1 MQIKR
6 GIPVSP
12 GVAISRAVVLGGEDQ
27 PVPRRTVPASAVT
40 NELARLDKA
49 LDTSAQEIAD
59 LRQRTADTLGEE
71 LAKIFAFHLG
81 MLADPTLT
89 EGFHDAVRREHV
101 TAQFAVFSVM
111 TGFARQFLAHE
122 DRYFRDRVTDI
133 YDLKRRILR
142 HLTQRGVQ
150 DLASVTEQS
159 IVIARD
165 LTPSQTAGLDPDLI
179 KGLATDLGGH
189 TSHTAI
195 LAHALGIPAVVGMED
210 LTQRVRDGDTVILD
224 GNRGVVVSE
233 PGASQLLEYR
243 EEVRRLKKQAA
254 ELSKLRDKPAVTR
267 DGVEIELCGNIE
279 FPHEVP
285 DALEKGAL
293 GIGLYRTEFVYLAAD
308 HEPDEE
314 EQYRLYAEAVRLLGG
329 RALTFR
335 TLDLGADKM
344 PDAVDLGLSAADE
357 ANPFLGCRS
366 IRLCLQ
372 NLPMFRTQLRA
383 LLRASAH
390 GPVRIMFPMISS
402 VMELRQ
408 AKMILLDV
416 QEDLA
421 EQGVAFAD
429 DIPVGMMIEVPSAA
443 IQAKTFAAE
452 VDFFSIGTNDLIQYT
467 VAVDRGNERVA
478 NLYSGAHPAVLS
490 LIKDVTRVSG
500 RAKVNVALCGEMAG
514 QTEFTMLLLGLGLRT
529 LSMTPTAI
537 PEVKKLI
544 RSVSM
549 DQCKRLSRKALTFDS
564 EHEIVNYLTAERGRL
579 LPDLSPG

>member
-1 MQIKR
+1 
-6 GIPVSP
+6 
-12 GVAISRAVVLGGEDQ
+12 
-27 PVPRRTVPASAVT
+27 
-40 NELARLDKA
+40 
-49 LDTSAQEIAD
+49 
-59 LRQRTADTLGEE
+59 
-71 LAKIFAFHLG
+71 
-81 MLADPTLT
+81 
-89 EGFHDAVRREHV
+89 
-101 TAQFAVFSVM
+101 
-111 TGFARQFLAHE
+111 
-122 DRYFRDRVTDI
+122 
-133 YDLKRRILR
+133 
-142 HLTQRGVQ
+142 
-150 DLASVTEQS
+150 
-159 IVIARD
+159 
-165 LTPSQTAGLDPDLI
+165 
-179 KGLATDLGGH
+179 
-189 TSHTAI
+189 
-195 LAHALGIPAVVGMED
+195 MED

-224 GNRGVVVSE
+224 GNRGVVVAE

-254 ELSKLRDKPAVTR
+254 ALAKLRDKPAVTR

-383 LLRASAH
+383 ILRASAH

-490 LIKDVTRVSG
+490 LIKDVTRVSD
-500 RAKVNVALCGEMAG
+500 RAKVDVGLCGEMAG

>member
-1 MQIKR
+1 MLIKR

-27 PVPRRTVPASAVT
+27 PIPRRTVAPAAVT
-40 NELARLDKA
+40 REIARLDAA
-49 LDTSAQEIAD
+49 LATSAQEIAD
-59 LRQRTADTLGEE
+59 LRQRTAETLGEE
-71 LAKIFAFHLG
+71 MAKIFAFHLG

-89 EGFHDAVRREHV
+89 GGFHEAVRRERV
-101 TAQFAVFSVM
+101 TAQFAVYTVM

-142 HLTQRGVQ
+142 QLTSRGVQ
-150 DLASVTEQS
+150 DLAAVTKPA

-165 LTPSQTAGLDPDLI
+165 LTPSQTAGLDPELI

-210 LTQRVRDGDTVILD
+210 LTQQVRDGDTVILD
-224 GNRGVVVSE
+224 GNRGAVVAE
-233 PGASQLLEYR
+233 PGASQLLDYR
-243 EEVRRLKKQAA
+243 EEVRRLKRQAI
-254 ELSKLRDKPAVTR
+254 ELTKLRDVPAVTR
-267 DGVEIELCGNIE
+267 DGVEIKLHGNIE

-285 DALEKGAL
+285 DALDKGAL
-293 GIGLYRTEFVYLAAD
+293 GIGLYRTEFAYLAAD

-314 EQYRLYAEAVRLLGG
+314 EQYRLYAEAVRLLDG
-329 RALTFR
+329 RPLTFR

-344 PDAVDLGLSAADE
+344 PESIDLGLSAADE

-383 LLRASAH
+383 ILRASAH
-390 GPVRIMFPMISS
+390 GPVRVMFPMISS
-402 VMELRQ
+402 VMEMRQ
-408 AKMILLDV
+408 ARMILLDV
-416 QEDLA
+416 KEDLA
-421 EQGVAFAD
+421 EQGIAFAS

-443 IQAKTFAAE
+443 IQARTFAAE

-478 NLYSGAHPAVLS
+478 NLYSAAHPAVLT
-490 LIKDVTRVSG
+490 LIKDVSRVAD
-500 RAKVNVALCGEMAG
+500 RANVSVGLCGEMAG
-514 QTEFTMLLLGLGLRT
+514 QTEFTMLLLGLGLRN

-544 RSVSM
+544 RSVSV
-549 DQCKRLSRKALTFDS
+549 DQCKRLARKAMSFDS
-564 EHEIVNYLTAERGRL
+564 DHEVLNYLTAERGRL

>member
-1 MQIKR
+1 MLIKR

-27 PVPRRTVPASAVT
+27 PIPRRTVSPAAVT
-40 NELARLDKA
+40 SEVARLDAA
-49 LDTSAQEIAD
+49 LTTSAQEITA
-59 LRQRTADTLGEE
+59 LRQRTAETLGEE
-71 LAKIFAFHLG
+71 LAKIFSFHLG

-89 EGFHDAVRREHV
+89 EGFHEAIRRERV
-101 TAQFAVFSVM
+101 TAQFAVYTVM
-111 TGFARQFLAHE
+111 SGFARQFLAHE

-142 HLTQRGVQ
+142 QLTYRGVQ
-150 DLASVTEQS
+150 DLASVTKPA
-159 IVIARD
+159 IVVARD
-165 LTPSQTAGLDPDLI
+165 LTPSQTAGLDPKLI

-210 LTQRVRDGDTVILD
+210 LTQHVRDGDALILD
-224 GNRGVVVSE
+224 GNRGAVLIE
-233 PGASQLLEYR
+233 PGASQLLDYR
-243 EEVRRLKKQAA
+243 EEVRRLKREAI
-254 ELSKLRDKPAVTR
+254 ELKKLRDVPAITR
-267 DGVEIELCGNIE
+267 DGVEIQLHGNIE

-285 DALEKGAL
+285 DALDKGAL

-314 EQYRLYAEAVRLLGG
+314 EQYRLYAEAVGLLGG
-329 RALTFR
+329 RPLTFR

-344 PDAVDLGLSAADE
+344 PESIDLGLSAADE

-383 LLRASAH
+383 ILRASAH

-408 AKMILLDV
+408 ARMILLDV
-416 QEDLA
+416 KEDLA
-421 EQGVAFAD
+421 EQGIAFAQ

-443 IQAKTFAAE
+443 IQARTFAAE

-478 NLYSGAHPAVLS
+478 NLYSAAHPAVLT
-490 LIKDVTRVSG
+490 LIKGVARVAD
-500 RAKVNVALCGEMAG
+500 RANVSVGLCGEMAG
-514 QTEFTMLLLGLGLRT
+514 QTEFTMLLLGLGLRN

-544 RSVSM
+544 RSVSL
-549 DQCKRLSRKALTFDS
+549 DQCKSLARKAMSFDS
-564 EHEIVNYLTAERGRL
+564 DHEVLNYLTAQRGRL

>member
-1 MQIKR
+1 MFVKR

-12 GVAISRAVVLGGEDQ
+12 GVAIHRAVVLGSEDQ
-27 PVPRRTVPASAVT
+27 PVPRHTVPPAAIQS
-40 NELARLDKA
+40 ECARLDAA
-49 LDTSAQEIAD
+49 LKVSADEITA
-59 LRQRTADTLGEE
+59 LGRRTAETLGEE

-89 EGFHDAVRREHV
+89 GAFHEAVQRERV
-101 TAQFAVFSVM
+101 TAQFAVYSVM
-111 TGFARQFLAHE
+111 SGFARQFLAHE

-142 HLTQRGVQ
+142 HLTHRGVQ
-150 DLASVTEQS
+150 DLTAVTRPA
-159 IVIARD
+159 IAVARD
-165 LTPSQTAGLDPDLI
+165 LTPSQTAGLNPKFI

-210 LTQRVRDGDTVILD
+210 LTQNVRDGDTVILD
-224 GNRGVVVSE
+224 GNRGVVLAE

-243 EEVRRLKKQAA
+243 QEVRRIKHQAA
-254 ELSKLRDKPAVTR
+254 ELSKLRDEPAVTR
-267 DGVEIELCGNIE
+267 DGVTIELGGNIE
-279 FPHEVP
+279 FPREVP
-285 DALEKGAL
+285 DALEKGAE

-314 EQYRLYAEAVRLLGG
+314 EQHRLYAEAIRLLGG
-329 RALTFR
+329 RPLTFR
-335 TLDLGADKM
+335 TLDLGADKI
-344 PDAVDLGLSAADE
+344 PPSVDLGLTAGDE

-372 NLPMFRTQLRA
+372 NLPMFRSQLRA
-383 LLRASAH
+383 ILRASAL

-416 QEDLA
+416 QEDLE
-421 EQGVAFAD
+421 EQGIAFARS
-429 DIPVGMMIEVPSAA
+429 IPVGMMIEVPSAA
-443 IQAKTFAAE
+443 IQAKAFTAE

-478 NLYSGAHPAVLS
+478 HLYSGAHPAVLS
-490 LIKDVTRVSG
+490 LIKDVTRVADRG
-500 RAKVNVALCGEMAG
+500 QVQVGMCGEMAG
-514 QTEFTMLLLGLGLRT
+514 QTEFTMLLLGLGLRS

-544 RSVSM
+544 RSVSL
-549 DQCKRLSRKALTFDS
+549 DQCKRLARKAMSFDS
-564 EHEIVNYLTAERGRL
+564 DHEVLNYLTAERGRL
-579 LPDLSPG
+579 LPGLSPG